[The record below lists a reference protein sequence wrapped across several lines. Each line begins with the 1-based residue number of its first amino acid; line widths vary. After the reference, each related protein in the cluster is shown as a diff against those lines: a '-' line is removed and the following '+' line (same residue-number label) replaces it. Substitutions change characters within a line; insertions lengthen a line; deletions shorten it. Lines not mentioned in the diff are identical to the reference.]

1 MGWGLNKRIPP
12 DKAMSRNKAEVSELR
27 VAEREMKQREESN
40 DEGMEESEDE
50 EDESEE
56 TTRLL
61 FGGNGIKICQ
71 SCHRNAPSQ
80 EVGSEE
86 TTTGSPFRAK
96 GNASETGGA
105 TD

>member
-1 MGWGLNKRIPP
+1 MGGQRVADRRLK
-12 DKAMSRNKAEVSELR
+12 

-40 DEGMEESEDE
+40 EEGMEESKDE

-71 SCHRNAPSQ
+71 SRHRNAPSQ
-80 EVGSEE
+80 EVGAEE
-86 TTTGSPFRAK
+86 TTGSQFRAK